1 VVTLVLA
8 VALGLGL
15 GVVTGMPL
23 GIINIAIVDASAA
36 GHKKLATGIGIGG
49 ALADA
54 IHAALAFIGIGALVT
69 RRPDLVRWLALGAAG
84 LIVIY
89 AIVAWRRERKPSVV
103 DASNARAIATGFL
116 LTLPNPG
123 ALSAWVAVAAT
134 LWPRA
139 TIAEACTL
147 AAGVGIGVGIGS
159 ATWFALL
166 AHWVSRIPRE
176 HWSLR
181 VIPKVALGALVAI
194 AAVGVVRVL

>member
-1 VVTLVLA
+1 MVTLVLA
-8 VALGLGL
+8 AALGLGL

-23 GIINIAIVDASAA
+23 GVINVAIVDASAA

-54 IHAALAFIGIGALVT
+54 IHAALAFIGIGQLVT
-69 RRPDLVRWLALGAAG
+69 RRPDLVRWLAIGAAG
-84 LIVIY
+84 LIILY
-89 AIVAWRRERKPSVV
+89 AIFAWRRERKPTVV
-103 DASNARAIATGFL
+103 DASNARAIATGFV

-147 AAGVGIGVGIGS
+147 AAGVGIGS

-181 VIPKVALGALVAI
+181 VIPKIALGALVAI

>member
-1 VVTLVLA
+1 MVTLVLA
-8 VALGLGL
+8 AALGLGL

-23 GIINIAIVDASAA
+23 GVINVAIVDASAA
-36 GHKKLATGIGIGG
+36 GHRKLATGIGIGG
-49 ALADA
+49 ALAGA
-54 IHAALAFIGIGALVT
+54 VHAALAFIGIGQLVT
-69 RRPDLVRWLALGAAG
+69 RRPDLVRWLAIGAAG
-84 LIVIY
+84 LIILY
-89 AIVAWRRERKPSVV
+89 AIFAWRRERKPTVV
-103 DASNARAIATGFL
+103 DASNARAIATGFV

-147 AAGVGIGVGIGS
+147 AAGVGIGS

-181 VIPKVALGALVAI
+181 VIPKIALGALVAI

>member
-1 VVTLVLA
+1 MTLVDLLA
-8 VALGLGL
+8 AAGLGLGL

-23 GIINIAIVDASAA
+23 GVINVAIVDAAAA
-36 GHKKLATGIGIGG
+36 GYKKLATGIGIGG
-49 ALADA
+49 AIADA
-54 IHAALAFIGIGALVT
+54 IHAALAFIGVGQLVT
-69 RRPDLVRWLALGAAG
+69 RRPDLVRWLAIGAAA
-84 LIVIY
+84 LIVLY

-103 DASNARAIATGFL
+103 DVTNARAIATGFF

-134 LWPRA
+134 LWPHA
-139 TIAEACTL
+139 TIAEASIL
-147 AAGVGIGVGIGS
+147 ATGVGIGS

-181 VIPKVALGALVAI
+181 IIPKVALGALVAI
-194 AAVGVVRVL
+194 AGVGVVRAI

>member
-23 GIINIAIVDASAA
+23 GVINVAIVDASAA

-54 IHAALAFIGIGALVT
+54 IHAALAFIGIGQLVT
-69 RRPDLVRWLALGAAG
+69 RRPDLVRWLAIGAAA
-84 LIVIY
+84 LIVVY
-89 AIVAWRRERKPSVV
+89 ALLAWRRERKPTIV
-103 DASNARAIATGFL
+103 DASNARAIATGFV

-139 TIAEACTL
+139 TIAEALTL
-147 AAGVGIGVGIGS
+147 AAGVGIGS

-181 VIPKVALGALVAI
+181 VIPKIALGALVAI